1 MPDDS
6 VDSTV
11 PADFRKIMDSIED
24 VTRSASIYQQSSSD
38 FVKLGPLTPELER
51 KLVDLKGMLDAYG
64 RKNAR

>member
-11 PADFRKIMDSIED
+11 PADFKKIMDSIED
-24 VTRSASIYQQSSSD
+24 VRRSASMYQQSSSN
-38 FVKLGPLTPELER
+38 FVKRGPLTPELER
-51 KLVDLKGMLDAYG
+51 KLVDLKEMLDAYG